1 MFTTEKFSS
10 DALFCVSAL
19 LAEFFGLYV
28 IWQASNYSDVF
39 IWLVIGA
46 FVVDLVCAVGL
57 HWYEGD
63 KVYYQNLKRYFENN
77 DTSPDDWSEDEKRPR
92 KKVIWGITK
101 FVFTLLLSS
110 LAIGKILLY
119 YYLPPQTIDGI
130 TVGICLSY
138 LYVAYVHFFHTGYF
152 LSEVLVKHHFIR
164 SNYNKFNKLRRKKEN
179 KYYIH
184 EYRTFKFKTVASLTT
199 LHVDVGLHH
208 LESIKPEANA
218 DNNNQFRTWVIL
230 TDDDLLSLID
240 VQETPEAAS
249 VVAKFGH
256 DHQMEILRRNAQAMI
271 TRKDTEESPQRSGID
286 QVNLNLIKHSVKSSG
301 GVEDN
306 GKE

>member
-1 MFTTEKFSS
+1 MSDLKRTSPFSKKNNNNLFEPSSDTKIKWLLTRKKAYGKGTVSLPGMFTTEKFSS

-110 LAIGKILLY
+110 LPSMVWGGK
-119 YYLPPQTIDGI
+119 
-130 TVGICLSY
+130 
-138 LYVAYVHFFHTGYF
+138 
-152 LSEVLVKHHFIR
+152 
-164 SNYNKFNKLRRKKEN
+164 
-179 KYYIH
+179 
-184 EYRTFKFKTVASLTT
+184 
-199 LHVDVGLHH
+199 
-208 LESIKPEANA
+208 
-218 DNNNQFRTWVIL
+218 
-230 TDDDLLSLID
+230 
-240 VQETPEAAS
+240 
-249 VVAKFGH
+249 
-256 DHQMEILRRNAQAMI
+256 
-271 TRKDTEESPQRSGID
+271 
-286 QVNLNLIKHSVKSSG
+286 
-301 GVEDN
+301 
-306 GKE
+306 